1 VRRHHLA
8 AVIAATVVAG
18 LVPAGAFAQTVIIP
32 DRGVV
37 IDGAR
42 GTAEELELTAE
53 EAARAFS
60 ASSGLTVGIVMPG
73 PDQVPVDFDVAEI
86 VEALTT
92 TVERHGARVVQ
103 CDGPTVGPDVCI
115 DRFVD
120 DKAAGVVVIG
130 SQGDLTVPT
139 KRAADQAITYVISIG
154 DSKVAPFTVVI
165 DSDPITRAFEQG
177 RAGGAPP
184 GIPQPRGKRTAIVA
198 SAVPTGQVDP
208 ATDAQILGLL
218 EAAPKAKV
226 MAVLGPPLI
235 ETTADLATAVAA
247 LPASG
252 ILIGEGVRLTQA
264 TAEGL
269 DALPTG
275 LRVVAYS
282 CTPSLMG
289 VIDLGSRVRGCIARS
304 NDGAGEAAGNAILD
318 LLIGRDVP
326 GFVDAPLYTYR
337 GTVSIGP
344 GQVQLGRRIPGE
356 NLAVS
361 DEERAAAAT
370 ALAGRTIGLVAP
382 AAPGDTEP
390 ATAQQTREAIEAGVA
405 ALGATASGCYYGKNA
420 KKAAAC
426 MAQLVESGVAAI
438 IVVGDTVDLSGPA
451 SAAIAAGV
459 PVIGSDAAYLGDT
472 GAIYVDLDERAIA
485 RLQGR
490 MAGVYATVAWPDFTG
505 AYAAIMN
512 STGAAG
518 RDPVAEAVERAAS
531 LANPN
536 VVPVGRF
543 KSSPKSAKAG
553 LVAALKQMPTLRL
566 LLGPNA
572 ARAAADIK
580 TVKKPKPPKDLA
592 AIALRCTEPMKDQVL
607 AGGRIKGCVDVDLA
621 EAGQLVVDAL
631 TRVFAG
637 GSVPGLISVPI
648 RPFPADAATPV
659 GLEIPG

>member
-1 VRRHHLA
+1 VRRHQLA
-8 AVIAATVVAG
+8 ALVAVTVGAT
-18 LVPAGAFAQTVIIP
+18 LVPAGASAQTVIIP

-37 IDGAR
+37 VDGAR

-73 PDQVPVDFDVAEI
+73 PGQVPADFDVAEI
-86 VEALTT
+86 VDALTT

-103 CDGPTVGPDVCI
+103 CDGPTTGPDVCI

-139 KRAADQAITYVISIG
+139 QRAVDQGVTYIVSIG
-154 DSKVAPFTVVI
+154 DTKVAPFTVVI
-165 DSDPITRAFEQG
+165 ESDPITRAFEQG

-184 GIPQPRGKRTAIVA
+184 GVPKPKTKGSAIVA
-198 SAVPTGQVDP
+198 SAVPTGELDP
-208 ATDAQILGLL
+208 ATDAEILGLL

-226 MAVLGPPLI
+226 MAVLGPPVI
-235 ETTADLATAVAA
+235 ETTEDLASAVAA

-264 TAEGL
+264 TPEGL
-269 DALPTG
+269 ETLPPG

-282 CTPSLMG
+282 CTPSLMDL
-289 VIDLGSRVRGCIARS
+289 IDLGSRIRGCIARA

-337 GTVSIGP
+337 GTVAIGP
-344 GQVQLGRRIPGE
+344 GQVRLGRRLAGE

-361 DEERAAAAT
+361 DEERALAAT
-370 ALAGRTIGLVAP
+370 ALAGRTVGLLAPVAP
-382 AAPGDTEP
+382 GETEP
-390 ATAQQTREAIEAGVA
+390 AASRQTREAIEAGVT
-405 ALGATASGCYYGKNA
+405 ALGATTTGCAYGKNA

-426 MAQLVESGVAAI
+426 MVGLVESGVAAI
-438 IVVGDTVDLSGPA
+438 IVLGDTVDLSAPA
-451 SAAIAAGV
+451 MAAIAAGV
-459 PVIGSDAAYLGDT
+459 PVIGSDAAYLGDS
-472 GAIYVDLDERAIA
+472 GAIYIDLDDRAIA

-490 MAGVYATVAWPDFTG
+490 MAGVYASVAWPDNTG
-505 AYAAIMN
+505 AYAATLN
-512 STGAAG
+512 STGPAG
-518 RDPVAEAVERAAS
+518 RDPVSDAVERAAS
-531 LANPN
+531 LSNPN
-536 VVPVGRF
+536 VVPIGRF

-553 LVAALKQMPTLRL
+553 LVAALKQIPSLRL

-592 AIALRCTEPMKDQVL
+592 AFGLRCTDAMKDQVL

-621 EAGQLVVDAL
+621 GAGQLVVDAMA
-631 TRVFAG
+631 RVFAG
-637 GSVPGLISVPI
+637 GTVPGLISVPI

-659 GLEIPG
+659 GTEIPG